1 MSFISNIK
9 TSVMAVAAAAAL
21 TGCIEEKFNT
31 TQSAEARQHTDK
43 IVNTSAEAEE
53 GELLVCLSTS
63 AAATVNAGG
72 TSAVQDLEGLDIT
85 DFKPVFHFTEDNL
98 EFARKYT
105 LDRWYKVKFEGACL
119 NEAAVQIAQ
128 LGEVSKVQ
136 FNKKTEQNIKI
147 EDVSIDD
154 MRKIQADMIMAAQ
167 KFDYGGY
174 DGIQLGLGNYY
185 FLARFI
191 NPTFNSREDKYGGS
205 TLNRLRI
212 VLEIIKVI
220 KKTTKLHVNCRL
232 NAFDGTTNGMTLDET
247 INVCQLLEKHGA
259 DSLQITRPR
268 SPQFFTRESR
278 DKNPLIDA
286 TQEISKR
293 VDIPVILGGGAT
305 SLNQINDI
313 LNATD
318 IDYISMQRPFVQDP
332 SFLVDWQIE
341 GNGESFCKTC
351 NNCYWK
357 KTSTCHIRPCKI
369 RP

>member
-1 MSFISNIK
+1 MKDLFDVCKFGDLTLNSRIVRTGLWESQREKSGNMTPEIYNRYENIAASGVGLIISELFSLYPRDVFSK
-9 TSVMAVAAAAAL
+9 YS
-21 TGCIEEKFNT
+21 NT
-31 TQSAEARQHTDK
+31 VNYSRFVREARDLTD
-43 IVNTSAEAEE
+43 
-53 GELLVCLSTS
+53 LVHLYD
-63 AAATVNAGG
+63 VP
-72 TSAVQDLEGLDIT
+72 I
-85 DFKPVFHFTEDNL
+85 F
-98 EFARKYT
+98 
-105 LDRWYKVKFEGACL
+105 
-119 NEAAVQIAQ
+119 AQ
-128 LGEVSKVQ
+128 LGMVQ

-147 EDVSIDD
+147 EDVSI
-154 MRKIQADMIMAAQ
+154 
-167 KFDYGGY
+167 

-268 SPQFFTRESR
+268 SPQFFTRENR

-286 TQEISKR
+286 TQEIIKR

-305 SLNQINDI
+305 SQNQINDI